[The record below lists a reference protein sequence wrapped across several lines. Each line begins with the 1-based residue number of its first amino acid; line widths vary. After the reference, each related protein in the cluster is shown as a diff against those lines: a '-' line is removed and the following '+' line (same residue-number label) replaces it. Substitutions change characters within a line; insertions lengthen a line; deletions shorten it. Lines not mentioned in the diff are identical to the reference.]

1 MRQRRRGWGTV
12 PSGFVS
18 GVTLVGGILVVDVS
32 TARADTACTTSSISE
47 YSIFTDDY
55 MTAANANATAGTLH
69 IKDRNLDTYCQGNS
83 NFQTWSTVQNST
95 TKSGIIRQVEIGWEE
110 QWFFQYPNWVHLWQ
124 LFTAVEVY
132 PNETTNIVT
141 TTSSCPC
148 ADYRF

>member
-1 MRQRRRGWGTV
+1 
-12 PSGFVS
+12 
-18 GVTLVGGILVVDVS
+18 
-32 TARADTACTTSSISE
+32 
-47 YSIFTDDY
+47 

-69 IKDRNLDTYCQGNS
+69 IRDRNLDTYCQGNS
-83 NFQTWSTVQNST
+83 NFQTWSTVQDST
-95 TKSGIIRQVEIGWEE
+95 TKSGIIHQVEIGWEE

-148 ADYRF
+148 ADYRFKDEWHSAR